1 MSIRKQRET
10 VAHTGPPAASREADV
25 VVKDIV
31 YDFRPEQKE
40 KKRGVWLFF
49 GWKK

>member
-10 VAHTGPPAASREADV
+10 AANTNPPAASGEADV